1 MPELPEVETVRRG
14 LQPLLEAQRILH
26 VRLRRDGLRRPFPPG
41 MADRLAGVR
50 VERLRR
56 RGKYI
61 LGDLSSGDVLLIHLG
76 MTGRFHH
83 GRGAPGKH
91 DHMMIELQSGETVFY
106 NDPRRF
112 GVIDL
117 FAGGDEAAHPLLC
130 RLGPEPLGA
139 DFHEDHLYRAFSG
152 RRSAVKPALL
162 DQRIVAGLGNIY
174 VSEALWR
181 ARLSPLRAAGR
192 ISHARIVTLV
202 QAIRTVLD
210 DAIEGGGSTL
220 RDYRR
225 IDGEIGGFQEKFA
238 VYGRDGGSC
247 RHADCKGK
255 IRRITQAGRATF
267 YCPRCQR

>member
-14 LQPLLEAQRILH
+14 LQPMIEGQTIRH
-26 VRLRRDGLRRPFPPG
+26 VTLRRDGLRRPFPPG

-83 GRGAPGKH
+83 GGKAPGTH
-91 DHMMIELQSGETVFY
+91 DHLVIALQSGKTILY

-117 FAGGDEAAHPLLC
+117 FSGADEVRHPLL
-130 RLGPEPLGA
+130 RNLGPEPLGP
-139 DFHEDHLYRAFSG
+139 DFDANHLYRAFVG
-152 RRSAVKPALL
+152 RTAAVKSALL
-162 DQRIVAGLGNIY
+162 DQGIVAGLGNIY

-181 ARLSPLRAAGR
+181 ARVSPLRPAGR
-192 ISHARIVTLV
+192 ISRARVAQLV
-202 QAIRTVLD
+202 RAIRDVLS
-210 DAIEGGGSTL
+210 DAIRGGGSTL

-225 IDGEIGGFQEKFA
+225 IDGEIGGFQESFA
-238 VYGRDGGSC
+238 VYGRDGEPC
-247 RHADCKGK
+247 RTADCKGK
-255 IRRITQAGRATF
+255 IRRITQTGRTTF
-267 YCPRCQR
+267 YCALCQR